1 MKKSAVL
8 SLTVYSLLHF
18 AVDFTCATVMFA
30 KVLPH
35 GELWAV
41 AMLLYNYFAFAMQL
55 PFGIIADKLN
65 KNSLVAG
72 LGCALVAM
80 GCFFSAFPL
89 AAAVLCGIGNG
100 LFHVGGGLDA
110 LNGRGGKCAPAGIFV
125 SPGALGLWLGTR
137 LGSAGVFTLIPG
149 ILLLLWGVALPILFR
164 GSFSG
169 GENAPISLPRAK
181 STAWVGAAFLLLVV
195 ILRGF
200 AGLVFSFEWK
210 AAYALPLILAVVL
223 GKTAGGFAADIFGT
237 KKTAAVSLLASSV
250 LFMLSANPICG
261 IGAVFL
267 FNMTM
272 PLTLTGAADAFPGA
286 KGASFGLMTFG
297 LFCGFLPVYV
307 GVATSSAFVYALMA
321 GLSLGLIIPGL
332 VFCERAAEK

>member
-100 LFHVGGGLDA
+100 QGSSPLFPEY
-110 LNGRGGKCAPAGIFV
+110 C
-125 SPGALGLWLGTR
+125 
-137 LGSAGVFTLIPG
+137 
-149 ILLLLWGVALPILFR
+149 
-164 GSFSG
+164 SFSG
-169 GENAPISLPRAK
+169 ALPFPFCSAEAFPAEKTRPFHSPGQKAPPGSARRFCCWWSL
-181 STAWVGAAFLLLVV
+181 SGA
-195 ILRGF
+195 LRGW
-200 AGLVFSFEWK
+200 SS
-210 AAYALPLILAVVL
+210 ILS
-223 GKTAGGFAADIFGT
+223 GRR
-237 KKTAAVSLLASSV
+237 
-250 LFMLSANPICG
+250 
-261 IGAVFL
+261 
-267 FNMTM
+267 
-272 PLTLTGAADAFPGA
+272 LTPCL
-286 KGASFGLMTFG
+286 
-297 LFCGFLPVYV
+297 
-307 GVATSSAFVYALMA
+307 
-321 GLSLGLIIPGL
+321 
-332 VFCERAAEK
+332 

>member
-100 LFHVGGGLDA
+100 LFVPD
-110 LNGRGGKCAPAGIFV
+110 
-125 SPGALGLWLGTR
+125 
-137 LGSAGVFTLIPG
+137 
-149 ILLLLWGVALPILFR
+149 LLLRTHGFRNNGICFLLAGFCLALDLGDRGNAVFWMKLRPVGTSHALFR
-164 GSFSG
+164 HFS
-169 GENAPISLPRAK
+169 SPRK
-181 STAWVGAAFLLLVV
+181 QFAAFTMNLFV
-195 ILRGF
+195 
-200 AGLVFSFEWK
+200 
-210 AAYALPLILAVVL
+210 
-223 GKTAGGFAADIFGT
+223 
-237 KKTAAVSLLASSV
+237 KK
-250 LFMLSANPICG
+250 
-261 IGAVFL
+261 
-267 FNMTM
+267 
-272 PLTLTGAADAFPGA
+272 LTINI
-286 KGASFGLMTFG
+286 K
-297 LFCGFLPVYV
+297 
-307 GVATSSAFVYALMA
+307 
-321 GLSLGLIIPGL
+321 
-332 VFCERAAEK
+332 